1 MKRQRTADLLL
12 VMVTA
17 FWGMSYYLSDLCLQ
31 DLPPM
36 NLNAFRFISAFLVL
50 GIIFFKKLRH
60 LNRIT
65 LRYSLLIGLTLSG
78 TYIFYGYGLLYTS
91 ITNAG
96 FICALPVVFTPIFAF
111 IFNHTKPSRKLL
123 ICLVMCAF
131 GLALLTLNDDFR
143 PALGD
148 ILCMGV
154 PVCYAFDLL
163 LTEKA
168 VQDPEVDALGL
179 GVCQLGVVGVI
190 TLVLSLLF
198 EQPHLPTTPA
208 TWGAALFLGLLCSGV
223 AFVIQSVE
231 QQYTSA
237 SHVGLI
243 FTLEPVFAAIVAF
256 FLAHERLK
264 PRGYV
269 GMVLMLLSLV
279 LMELDLPIKRKK
291 NQSETE
297 NI

>member
-1 MKRQRTADLLL
+1 MKRQRKADLLL

-36 NLNAFRFISAFLVL
+36 NLNAFRFITAFLVL

-60 LNRIT
+60 MNRIT
-65 LRYSLLIGLTLSG
+65 FRYSLLVGLVLSG
-78 TYIFYGYGLLYTS
+78 TYIFYGYGIAYTS

-111 IFNHTKPSRKLL
+111 LIHRTKPDRKLL

-154 PVCYAFDLL
+154 PVFYAFDLL

-168 VQDPEVDALGL
+168 VQNPEVDALGL

-190 TLVLSLLF
+190 TLALSLLF

-231 QQYTSA
+231 QQYTNA

-243 FTLEPVFAAIVAF
+243 FTLEPVFSAIVAY
-256 FLAHERLK
+256 FLADERLK

-279 LMELDLPIKRKK
+279 LMEADLPIKRKK
-291 NQSETE
+291 E
-297 NI
+297 

>member
-1 MKRQRTADLLL
+1 MNRQRKADLLL

-17 FWGMSYYLSDLCLQ
+17 FWGMSYYLSDLCLT

-36 NLNAFRFISAFLVL
+36 NLNAFRFMTAFLVL

-60 LNRIT
+60 MNRVT
-65 LRYSLLIGLTLSG
+65 WRYSLLVGLLLSG
-78 TYIFYGYGLLYTS
+78 TYIFYGYGIAYTS

-96 FICALPVVFTPIFAF
+96 FICALPVVLTPIFAF
-111 IFNHTKPSRKLL
+111 LIHHTKPDRRLL
-123 ICLVMCAF
+123 ICLVMCAL

-154 PVCYAFDLL
+154 PVFYAFDLL

-168 VQDPEVDALGL
+168 VQNPDVDALAL

-208 TWGAALFLGLLCSGV
+208 TWAAALFLGLFCSGV

-231 QQYTSA
+231 QQYTNA

-243 FTLEPVFAAIVAF
+243 FTLEPVFSAIVAY
-256 FLAHERLK
+256 FLANERLQ

-269 GMVLMLLSLV
+269 GMALMLLSLV
-279 LMELDLPIKRKK
+279 LMEVDLPLKRKK
-291 NQSETE
+291 
-297 NI
+297 